1 MECSIPEINNFHNL
15 QNNLKKT
22 IQLPTFRDKR
32 NRDFISSRSR
42 QIILSCMDLRPA
54 ISNKSDSPCSSQ
66 GLHLI
71 QEMKTW
77 TYIFGYT
84 VPMIKD
90 DPKNV
95 RIWMFSCCPPTM
107 FRTDF
112 ENLIEWILDEKH
124 VKRVKF
130 HNSQEKHFMILRIL
144 SIVLSFQFCY
154 IYWFLKTLN

>member
-1 MECSIPEINNFHNL
+1 
-15 QNNLKKT
+15 
-22 IQLPTFRDKR
+22 
-32 NRDFISSRSR
+32 
-42 QIILSCMDLRPA
+42 MDLRPA

-84 VPMIKD
+84 VTMIQD
-90 DPKNV
+90 DPKKTLGYECFHV
-95 RIWMFSCCPPTM
+95 VPPPFYLATM

-112 ENLIEWILDEKH
+112 ENLTEWILDEKH

-130 HNSQEKHFMILRIL
+130 HNSQ
-144 SIVLSFQFCY
+144 
-154 IYWFLKTLN
+154 

>member
-1 MECSIPEINNFHNL
+1 
-15 QNNLKKT
+15 
-22 IQLPTFRDKR
+22 
-32 NRDFISSRSR
+32 
-42 QIILSCMDLRPA
+42 MDLRPA

-90 DPKNV
+90 DPKKMLGYECFYV
-95 RIWMFSCCPPTM
+95 VPPPFYLATM
-107 FRTDF
+107 FWTDF

-130 HNSQEKHFMILRIL
+130 HNSQ
-144 SIVLSFQFCY
+144 
-154 IYWFLKTLN
+154 

>member
-15 QNNLKKT
+15 QNNLKLT

-42 QIILSCMDLRPA
+42 QTILNCMDLRPA

-90 DPKNV
+90 DPK
-95 RIWMFSCCPPTM
+95 
-107 FRTDF
+107 
-112 ENLIEWILDEKH
+112 
-124 VKRVKF
+124 
-130 HNSQEKHFMILRIL
+130 
-144 SIVLSFQFCY
+144 
-154 IYWFLKTLN
+154 KTLGYECFYVVPPFLSGHYVLD

>member
-1 MECSIPEINNFHNL
+1 
-15 QNNLKKT
+15 
-22 IQLPTFRDKR
+22 
-32 NRDFISSRSR
+32 
-42 QIILSCMDLRPA
+42 MDLRPA

-90 DPKNV
+90 DPKKTLGYECFHV
-95 RIWMFSCCPPTM
+95 VPPTM

-124 VKRVKF
+124 VKRVNFTTVNK
-130 HNSQEKHFMILRIL
+130 NIL
-144 SIVLSFQFCY
+144 
-154 IYWFLKTLN
+154 

>member
-1 MECSIPEINNFHNL
+1 
-15 QNNLKKT
+15 
-22 IQLPTFRDKR
+22 
-32 NRDFISSRSR
+32 
-42 QIILSCMDLRPA
+42 MDLRPA

-90 DPKNV
+90 DPKKRQDMNV
-95 RIWMFSCCPPTM
+95 FMLSPPLFYLATM
-107 FRTDF
+107 FWTDF

-130 HNSQEKHFMILRIL
+130 HNSQ
-144 SIVLSFQFCY
+144 
-154 IYWFLKTLN
+154 